1 MKNLLTILSLA
12 AIVML
17 TAGCQSEKIN
27 KLKLALEE
35 ANKQCPMDMGEIG
48 QMSSIEFDD
57 DAMEV
62 QFHYT
67 INEDALSID
76 ELKKTSNETARDQL
90 KLLFSRE
97 ENKKMLDQMIDAEV
111 GLGAIYKGDS
121 SGETLKVTLSL
132 DDLKE
137 IKDNPMSETEINR
150 QLLKNMITQENKL
163 YPTNIES
170 GMDIIRSYDD
180 GDYLVYDICIEEETY
195 DFVLCKDAV
204 ESGEA
209 KANISTS
216 FADPMIKR
224 IFKIIVPLE
233 KGLKYHYYG
242 SKTGESFDVTF
253 TPDELNRYM

>member
-1 MKNLLTILSLA
+1 MKKILTILSLA
-12 AIVML
+12 AIVIMA
-17 TAGCQSEKIN
+17 AGCQSEKVN

-35 ANKQCPMDMGEIG
+35 ANKQCPVDMGEMG

-132 DDLKE
+132 DDLKK
-137 IKDNPMSETEINR
+137 IKDNPVSETEINR

-224 IFKIIVPLE
+224 IFKIIVPLK

-242 SKTGESFDVTF
+242 NKTGDSFDVTF
-253 TPDELNRYM
+253 TPDELGCYM